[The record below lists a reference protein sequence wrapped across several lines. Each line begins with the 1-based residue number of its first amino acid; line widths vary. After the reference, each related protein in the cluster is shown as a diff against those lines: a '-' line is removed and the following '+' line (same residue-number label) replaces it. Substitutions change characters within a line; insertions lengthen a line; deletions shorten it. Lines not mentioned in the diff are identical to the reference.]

1 MSNSQEIAASAL
13 RNAVSG
19 QSFGNYQA
27 IFEGFAAMGIAA
39 EDIKPR
45 ENVFTFNAWRAL
57 GRTVS
62 RGQEGVRIV
71 TVIRCERQ
79 DQETGDSRPA
89 RKPKTTSVFHI
100 SQTEALS

>member
-1 MSNSQEIAASAL
+1 MSNLQNIAASAL
-13 RNAVSG
+13 HNAISG

-62 RGQEGVRIV
+62 KGQKGVRIV
-71 TVIRCERQ
+71 TVIRCERH
-79 DQETGDSRPA
+79 DQETGESRPA
-89 RKPKTTSVFHI
+89 RKPKTTSVFHV

>member
-1 MSNSQEIAASAL
+1 MSNMQAVATQAL

-62 RGQEGVRIV
+62 KGQKGVRVV
-71 TVIRCERQ
+71 TVIRCTRQ
-79 DQETGDSRPA
+79 DAETGESHPV
-89 RKPKTTSVFHI
+89 RKPRTTAVFHI